1 MNFAFIW
8 LDFCGLFICFGIFCC
23 VDIFLVW
30 FSFLFILFFAEE
42 RENEFEYILGEQT
55 LKEFREVK
63 IYDENVSH
71 GKLMKE

>member
-1 MNFAFIW
+1 
-8 LDFCGLFICFGIFCC
+8 
-23 VDIFLVW
+23 LVW

>member
-1 MNFAFIW
+1 M
-8 LDFCGLFICFGIFCC
+8 G
-23 VDIFLVW
+23 
-30 FSFLFILFFAEE
+30 FSFALVFFVVLIFFWFDFLFYLFYFFAEE